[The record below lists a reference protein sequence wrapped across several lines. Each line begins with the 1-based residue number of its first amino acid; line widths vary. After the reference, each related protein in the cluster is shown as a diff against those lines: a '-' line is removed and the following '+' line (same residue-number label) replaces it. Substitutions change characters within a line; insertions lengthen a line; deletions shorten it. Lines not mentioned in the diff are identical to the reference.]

1 MKNAS
6 MLTHA
11 ARRGAFLGLALLLCA
26 GGASAQMYKWVDAS
40 GKTHFTDTPPP
51 ATARPAKVSG
61 SAPGSTATLVNLPY
75 ALAVPARNH
84 PITLYTASACA
95 GCDAGRS
102 YLRGRGIP
110 FAEKTVTTEADVAS
124 LKGAGGDGSLPFISV
139 GSAKMAGF
147 EAAAWDTMLKTA
159 NYPGTKVLPA
169 SYKYPAAVAAAPVA
183 AKPAE
188 PDPEIAR
195 RAAQDQERAR
205 ANNAG
210 APKTPA
216 PPGFRF

>member
-1 MKNAS
+1 MKIAS
-6 MLTHA
+6 MLTYA
-11 ARRGAFLGLALLLCA
+11 AGHGAFLGLALMLCA
-26 GGASAQMYKWVDAS
+26 GGASAQMYKWVDAN

-75 ALAVPARNH
+75 ALAAPARNH
-84 PITLYTASACA
+84 PVTLYTASACA
-95 GCDAGRS
+95 GCDAGRT

-110 FAEKTVTTEADVAS
+110 FAEKTITTEADVTS
-124 LKGAGGDGSLPFISV
+124 LKGVGGDGSVPYISV

-147 EAAAWDTMLKTA
+147 EAAAWDNMLKIA
-159 NYPGTKVLPA
+159 NYPSSKVLPA

-195 RAAQDQERAR
+195 RAALDEERSR
-205 ANNAG
+205 ANDAG
-210 APKTPA
+210 APKTSA